1 MLQLDGIHR
10 SFGDRLVLDDVGFSV
25 ERGKL
30 TGFVGGNGAGK
41 TTTMRIILGVLTPD
55 SGTVTFDGSPLGDD
69 RRRAFGYMPEE
80 RGLYPKMHVLEQITY
95 LARLHGYERR
105 TATEKARDLLEKL
118 GLGERL
124 SDPVDDLSLGNQQ
137 RAQIAAALVHEPE
150 VLVLDEPFSGLD
162 PMAVDLVLGVLQEYA
177 ARGVPVLFSSHQ
189 LDVVERL
196 CDDVVVIA
204 GGRIRAAGEKEALRA
219 QHAAPRYEITS
230 GGDMGWLRTEPGVRV
245 VEFDGGYALF
255 ESDEAAAQRVLRAA
269 LDAAPVQQFSPV
281 RPRLAEIFRDIVRD
295 EERHDDEPATTK
307 TKEPVR

>member
-55 SGTVTFDGSPLGDD
+55 SGTVTLDGSPLGDD

-124 SDPVDDLSLGNQQ
+124 TGPVDDLSLGNQQ

-177 ARGVPVLFSSHQ
+177 SRGVPVLFSSHQ

-204 GGRIRAAGEKEALRA
+204 GGKIRAAGEKEALRA

-230 GGDMGWLRTEPGVRV
+230 GGDMGWLRTEPGVQV

-255 ESDEAAAQRVLRAA
+255 ESDETTAQRVLRAA
-269 LDAAPVQQFSPV
+269 LDAAPVQQFAPV

-295 EERHDDEPATTK
+295 EERHDDAPTTTK
-307 TKEPVR
+307 SKETVR